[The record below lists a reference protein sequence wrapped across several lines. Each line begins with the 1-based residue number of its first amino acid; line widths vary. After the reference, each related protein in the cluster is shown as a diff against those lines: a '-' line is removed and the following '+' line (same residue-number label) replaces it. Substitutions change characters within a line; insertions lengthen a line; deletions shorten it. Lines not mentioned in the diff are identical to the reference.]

1 MRRLEGEAKE
11 VTTILTNIL
20 IFIVATIVF
29 ERTSGQTHEIY
40 KLPGLLT
47 SSILSAISII
57 FTNVS
62 TIACT
67 YTEYRIAEELF
78 ANEGKESYAVFS
90 FGLIVCFVICF
101 STIYNFIFCYDTFPL
116 VELLACHKQ
125 VDGVFDNTPRIPY
138 STFKKMYKLH
148 PENFKFINPQNDIPF
163 YSFEYRSKRF
173 SLNFLDFVRALSL
186 VDEHITEKDLAR
198 ERAKRVKKYEEQTKL
213 YVMMRDDL
221 ACDLAAIEKQK
232 TDAYNKIKTS
242 TDSINEIANRLIKE
256 AH

>member
-1 MRRLEGEAKE
+1 M
-11 VTTILTNIL
+11 TTILTNIL

-101 STIYNFIFCYDTFPL
+101 LTIYNFIFCYDTFPL

-148 PENFKFINPQNDIPF
+148 PENFKFIDPQHCLTF
-163 YSFEYRSKRF
+163 YSFEYRGKRF
-173 SLNFLDFVRALSL
+173 SLNFLDFVRALCL
-186 VDEHITEKDLAR
+186 VNEHVEEKDLAR
-198 ERAKRVKKYEEQTKL
+198 EKAKRVKKYEEQSKL
-213 YVMMRDDL
+213 YAMMRDDL
-221 ACDLAAIEKQK
+221 ANDLAAIEKQK
-232 TDAYNKIKTS
+232 TDAYDKIKTS
-242 TDSINEIANRLIKE
+242 TDNINEIANRLIKE

>member
-1 MRRLEGEAKE
+1 M
-11 VTTILTNIL
+11 TTILTNIL

-138 STFKKMYKLH
+138 STFKKIYKLH
-148 PENFKFINPQNDIPF
+148 PENFKFIDPQHCLTF
-163 YSFEYRSKRF
+163 YSFEYRGKRF
-173 SLNFLDFVRALSL
+173 SLNFLNFVRALCL
-186 VDEHITEKDLAR
+186 VNEHVEEKDLAR
-198 ERAKRVKKYEEQTKL
+198 EKAKRVKKYEEQSKL
-213 YVMMRDDL
+213 YAMMRDDL
-221 ACDLAAIEKQK
+221 ANDLAAIEKQK
-232 TDAYNKIKTS
+232 TDAYDKIKTS
-242 TDSINEIANRLIKE
+242 TDNINEIANRLIKE